1 MKGMRIEE
9 RGGNV
14 MNETERKEE
23 TMNEK
28 TEELNQEEKQ
38 TDSNTAEI
46 DGEELK
52 ESDDL
57 DVLRDE
63 ESVKEKPGS
72 RKHLP
77 WVIGGAVLIL
87 VLVVGMMVG
96 LQKQHSKRIQKTYE
110 KQISQAEKSLEVMDF
125 EAAKKAYEEAIRLEP
140 KKSEPYL
147 GMANLYVA
155 QDQPDKAEAVLK
167 KAVKQVEKKEQEEV
181 KVRYQFYT
189 YPKKALKK
197 ENGSCDA
204 GEYECSY
211 AGGFNEAGGG
221 IWVES
226 VHELQGILNWY
237 MADYDEDGAEELLVL
252 TLDNQRTL
260 PSDYNSEIV
269 RNGVDL
275 QMYELVDGKPVL
287 QATYQALEPVLGY
300 GDEEED
306 GIFLQKKDGTVY
318 ICGSCS
324 NGIYLYADG
333 TVLNSFILTYQD
345 GKFREEGGQLQSVA
359 GSDWSDEVEVS
370 NQMASLLDKMG
381 LAKDAAKI
389 REDHMPM
396 FRFLDRPDH
405 TLLRIH
411 GENEGGDSWK
421 FIQSGNVAD
430 LGKVKLIIKYGE
442 LVVADGDA
450 DSRNQNASDGSQSE
464 AAQPNASGQVNQS
477 SGSEYQNLYGPLL
490 DQVDATYGE
499 YNDYYLDDIDG
510 DGVKELLLQ
519 EGTCEADYMYQVYT
533 IANGSA
539 VYLGELSGGHTV
551 FFEDTEGGN
560 GSSILLMQAHMGYER
575 ISRVTL
581 SNGSLSEEE
590 ISEREL
596 GEEEE
601 YFDNGAPLP
610 EAAVTDHSLLN

>member
-1 MKGMRIEE
+1 
-9 RGGNV
+9 

-63 ESVKEKPGS
+63 ESAKEKPGS

-318 ICGSCS
+318 ICGSCF

-396 FRFLDRPDH
+396 FRFLDQPDH

-411 GENEGGDSWK
+411 GENEGGDSWQ
-421 FIQSGNVAD
+421 FMQSGNVAD
-430 LGKVKLIIKYGE
+430 LGKVKLTIKYGE
-442 LVVADGDA
+442 LAVKDE
-450 DSRNQNASDGSQSE
+450 DGSKDNSQKGSQ
-464 AAQPNASGQVNQS
+464 AVDAQPNSSGQPNQS

-490 DQVDATYGE
+490 DQVYAIYGE
-499 YNDYYLDDIDG
+499 YNDYYLYDIDK

-533 IANGSA
+533 IENGEA
-539 VYLGELSGGHTV
+539 VSLGELSGGHTM

-560 GSSILLMQAHMGYER
+560 GSSILRMQAHMGYER

-596 GEEEE
+596 GAEEE

-610 EAAVTDHSLLN
+610 EAAVTDHSLLNERSLTWN

>member
-1 MKGMRIEE
+1 M
-9 RGGNV
+9 
-14 MNETERKEE
+14 
-23 TMNEK
+23 
-28 TEELNQEEKQ
+28 
-38 TDSNTAEI
+38 
-46 DGEELK
+46 
-52 ESDDL
+52 
-57 DVLRDE
+57 
-63 ESVKEKPGS
+63 
-72 RKHLP
+72 
-77 WVIGGAVLIL
+77 
-87 VLVVGMMVG
+87 
-96 LQKQHSKRIQKTYE
+96 
-110 KQISQAEKSLEVMDF
+110 
-125 EAAKKAYEEAIRLEP
+125 
-140 KKSEPYL
+140 
-147 GMANLYVA
+147 
-155 QDQPDKAEAVLK
+155 
-167 KAVKQVEKKEQEEV
+167 
-181 KVRYQFYT
+181 
-189 YPKKALKK
+189 
-197 ENGSCDA
+197 
-204 GEYECSY
+204 
-211 AGGFNEAGGG
+211 
-221 IWVES
+221 
-226 VHELQGILNWY
+226 
-237 MADYDEDGAEELLVL
+237 
-252 TLDNQRTL
+252 
-260 PSDYNSEIV
+260 
-269 RNGVDL
+269 
-275 QMYELVDGKPVL
+275 
-287 QATYQALEPVLGY
+287 
-300 GDEEED
+300 
-306 GIFLQKKDGTVY
+306 
-318 ICGSCS
+318 
-324 NGIYLYADG
+324 
-333 TVLNSFILTYQD
+333 
-345 GKFREEGGQLQSVA
+345 QSVA

-442 LVVADGDA
+442 LVVA
-450 DSRNQNASDGSQSE
+450 
-464 AAQPNASGQVNQS
+464 
-477 SGSEYQNLYGPLL
+477 
-490 DQVDATYGE
+490 
-499 YNDYYLDDIDG
+499 DG

>member
-1 MKGMRIEE
+1 MSKTEKNEE
-9 RGGNV
+9 IR
-14 MNETERKEE
+14 
-23 TMNEK
+23 NEK
-28 TEELNQEEKQ
+28 AEELNQEEKQ
-38 TDSNTAEI
+38 TDSKKRLSWI
-46 DGEELK
+46 L
-52 ESDDL
+52 
-57 DVLRDE
+57 
-63 ESVKEKPGS
+63 
-72 RKHLP
+72 
-77 WVIGGAVLIL
+77 GGGLFVL
-87 VLVVGMMVG
+87 VLAVGMIVG
-96 LQKQHSKRIQKTYE
+96 IQKQHAGRTREKYENQISKAEKCMEEMDYE
-110 KQISQAEKSLEVMDF
+110 K
-125 EAAKKAYEEAIRLEP
+125 AKKAYEEAIRLEP
-140 KKSEPYL
+140 KKSQPYL

-167 KAVKQVEKKEQEEV
+167 KAMKQVGKKELQEV
-181 KVRYQFYT
+181 KTRYQFYT
-189 YPKKALKK
+189 YPKKTLKK

-477 SGSEYQNLYGPLL
+477 SDSEYQNLYGPLL

-499 YNDYYLDDIDG
+499 YNDYYLYDIDG

-539 VYLGELSGGHTV
+539 VYLGELSGGHTM

-610 EAAVTDHSLLN
+610 EAAVTDRSLLN

>member
-1 MKGMRIEE
+1 MSK
-9 RGGNV
+9 
-14 MNETERKEE
+14 TEK
-23 TMNEK
+23 NEK
-28 TEELNQEEKQ
+28 IRNEKAEELNQEEKQ
-38 TDSNTAEI
+38 TDSKKRLSWI
-46 DGEELK
+46 L
-52 ESDDL
+52 
-57 DVLRDE
+57 
-63 ESVKEKPGS
+63 
-72 RKHLP
+72 
-77 WVIGGAVLIL
+77 GGGLFVL
-87 VLVVGMMVG
+87 VLAVGMIVG
-96 LQKQHSKRIQKTYE
+96 IQKQHAGRTQEKYENQISKAEKCMEEMDYE
-110 KQISQAEKSLEVMDF
+110 K
-125 EAAKKAYEEAIRLEP
+125 AKKAYEEAIRLEP

-211 AGGFNEAGGG
+211 AGGFNEGDGG

-237 MADYDEDGAEELLVL
+237 MADYDE
-252 TLDNQRTL
+252 
-260 PSDYNSEIV
+260 
-269 RNGVDL
+269 
-275 QMYELVDGKPVL
+275 
-287 QATYQALEPVLGY
+287 
-300 GDEEED
+300 
-306 GIFLQKKDGTVY
+306 
-318 ICGSCS
+318 
-324 NGIYLYADG
+324 
-333 TVLNSFILTYQD
+333 
-345 GKFREEGGQLQSVA
+345 
-359 GSDWSDEVEVS
+359 
-370 NQMASLLDKMG
+370 
-381 LAKDAAKI
+381 
-389 REDHMPM
+389 
-396 FRFLDRPDH
+396 
-405 TLLRIH
+405 
-411 GENEGGDSWK
+411 
-421 FIQSGNVAD
+421 
-430 LGKVKLIIKYGE
+430 
-442 LVVADGDA
+442 
-450 DSRNQNASDGSQSE
+450 DGSQSE

-499 YNDYYLDDIDG
+499 YNDYYLYDIDG
-510 DGVKELLLQ
+510 DGVKELLLP

-575 ISRVTL
+575 ISRLTL

-610 EAAVTDHSLLN
+610 EAAVTDRSLLN

>member
-1 MKGMRIEE
+1 
-9 RGGNV
+9 
-14 MNETERKEE
+14 MNETEGKEE

-28 TEELNQEEKQ
+28 TEERNDLEN
-38 TDSNTAEI
+38 
-46 DGEELK
+46 LK
-52 ESDDL
+52 
-57 DVLRDE
+57 DE
-63 ESVKEKPGS
+63 ESESEKTGS
-72 RKHLP
+72 KKWLP
-77 WVIGGAVLIL
+77 WILGGGLVIIALA
-87 VLVVGMMVG
+87 VGMIVG
-96 LQKQHSKRIQKTYE
+96 IQKQHAGRTQEKYE
-110 KQISQAEKSLEVMDF
+110 KEIARAEKSLEEMDF
-125 EAAKKAYEEAIRLEP
+125 EEAKKAYEEAIRLEP
-140 KKSEPYL
+140 KKSRPYL

-155 QDQPDKAEAVLK
+155 QDQPDKAESVLR
-167 KAVKQVEKKEQEEV
+167 KAAKQVDKKEREEV
-181 KVRYQFYT
+181 KARYEFYT

-197 ENGSCDA
+197 ETGSCDA

-211 AGGFNEAGGG
+211 AGGFTENGGG

-226 VHELQGILNWY
+226 VHDLQGVLNWY
-237 MADYDEDGAEELLVL
+237 IADYDGDGAEELLVL
-252 TLDNQRTL
+252 TLDNQRTF
-260 PSDYNSEIV
+260 PSDNNSEIV

-275 QMYELVDGKPVL
+275 QMYELVDGKPAL

-306 GIFLQKKDGTVY
+306 GIFLQKSDGTIY

-324 NGIYLYADG
+324 NGIYMYADG
-333 TVLNSFILTYQD
+333 TVLKSFILTYQN
-345 GKFREEGGQLQSVA
+345 GQFEEQGGQLQSVA
-359 GSDWSDEVEVS
+359 GSDWSDEVDVS
-370 NQMASLLDKMG
+370 NQMAGLLDQIG
-381 LAKDAAKI
+381 LSKDAAKI

-396 FRFLDRPDH
+396 FRFLDQPDH

-411 GENEGGDSWK
+411 GENEGGDSGQ
-421 FIQSGNVAD
+421 FIQSGNAED
-430 LGKVKLIIKYGE
+430 LGKVKLTIKYGE
-442 LVVADGDA
+442 LAAKAGSGAKDNG
-450 DSRNQNASDGSQSE
+450 QNGSDDLEDEASQSNS
-464 AAQPNASGQVNQS
+464 AGQATQ

-490 DQVDATYGE
+490 DQVYATYGE
-499 YNDYYLDDIDG
+499 YNDYYLYDIDK

-533 IANGSA
+533 IENGAA
-539 VYLGELSGGHTV
+539 VYLGELSGGHTM

-596 GEEEE
+596 GAEEE

-610 EAAVTDHSLLN
+610 ESAVTDRSLLN

>member
-1 MKGMRIEE
+1 M
-9 RGGNV
+9 
-14 MNETERKEE
+14 
-23 TMNEK
+23 
-28 TEELNQEEKQ
+28 
-38 TDSNTAEI
+38 
-46 DGEELK
+46 
-52 ESDDL
+52 
-57 DVLRDE
+57 
-63 ESVKEKPGS
+63 
-72 RKHLP
+72 
-77 WVIGGAVLIL
+77 
-87 VLVVGMMVG
+87 
-96 LQKQHSKRIQKTYE
+96 
-110 KQISQAEKSLEVMDF
+110 
-125 EAAKKAYEEAIRLEP
+125 
-140 KKSEPYL
+140 
-147 GMANLYVA
+147 
-155 QDQPDKAEAVLK
+155 
-167 KAVKQVEKKEQEEV
+167 
-181 KVRYQFYT
+181 
-189 YPKKALKK
+189 
-197 ENGSCDA
+197 
-204 GEYECSY
+204 
-211 AGGFNEAGGG
+211 
-221 IWVES
+221 
-226 VHELQGILNWY
+226 
-237 MADYDEDGAEELLVL
+237 
-252 TLDNQRTL
+252 
-260 PSDYNSEIV
+260 
-269 RNGVDL
+269 
-275 QMYELVDGKPVL
+275 
-287 QATYQALEPVLGY
+287 
-300 GDEEED
+300 
-306 GIFLQKKDGTVY
+306 
-318 ICGSCS
+318 
-324 NGIYLYADG
+324 
-333 TVLNSFILTYQD
+333 
-345 GKFREEGGQLQSVA
+345 QSVA

-464 AAQPNASGQVNQS
+464 AAHPNASGQVNQN

-499 YNDYYLDDIDG
+499 YNDYYLYDIDG

-551 FFEDTEGGN
+551 FFEDTEGEN
-560 GSSILLMQAHMGYER
+560 GSSILVMQAHMGYER

-596 GEEEE
+596 GAEEE

>member
-1 MKGMRIEE
+1 
-9 RGGNV
+9 

-28 TEELNQEEKQ
+28 TEELNQE
-38 TDSNTAEI
+38 
-46 DGEELK
+46 
-52 ESDDL
+52 
-57 DVLRDE
+57 
-63 ESVKEKPGS
+63 EKPGS

-96 LQKQHSKRIQKTYE
+96 LQKQHNKRIQKTYE

-167 KAVKQVEKKEQEEV
+167 KAVKQVAKKEQEKV
-181 KVRYQFYT
+181 KARYQFYT
-189 YPKKALKK
+189 YPKKVLKK

-306 GIFLQKKDGTVY
+306 GIFLAEEEQNGVY
-318 ICGSCS
+318 
-324 NGIYLYADG
+324 
-333 TVLNSFILTYQD
+333 
-345 GKFREEGGQLQSVA
+345 
-359 GSDWSDEVEVS
+359 
-370 NQMASLLDKMG
+370 
-381 LAKDAAKI
+381 
-389 REDHMPM
+389 
-396 FRFLDRPDH
+396 
-405 TLLRIH
+405 LR
-411 GENEGGDSWK
+411 
-421 FIQSGNVAD
+421 Q
-430 LGKVKLIIKYGE
+430 
-442 LVVADGDA
+442 
-450 DSRNQNASDGSQSE
+450 
-464 AAQPNASGQVNQS
+464 
-477 SGSEYQNLYGPLL
+477 
-490 DQVDATYGE
+490 
-499 YNDYYLDDIDG
+499 
-510 DGVKELLLQ
+510 LLQ
-519 EGTCEADYMYQVYT
+519 W
-533 IANGSA
+533 N
-539 VYLGELSGGHTV
+539 LSVCGWYGV
-551 FFEDTEGGN
+551 
-560 GSSILLMQAHMGYER
+560 
-575 ISRVTL
+575 
-581 SNGSLSEEE
+581 
-590 ISEREL
+590 
-596 GEEEE
+596 
-601 YFDNGAPLP
+601 
-610 EAAVTDHSLLN
+610 

>member
-1 MKGMRIEE
+1 MI
-9 RGGNV
+9 
-14 MNETERKEE
+14 
-23 TMNEK
+23 
-28 TEELNQEEKQ
+28 
-38 TDSNTAEI
+38 
-46 DGEELK
+46 
-52 ESDDL
+52 
-57 DVLRDE
+57 
-63 ESVKEKPGS
+63 
-72 RKHLP
+72 
-77 WVIGGAVLIL
+77 
-87 VLVVGMMVG
+87 VGI
-96 LQKQHSKRIQKTYE
+96 QKQHAGRTREKYE
-110 KQISQAEKSLEVMDF
+110 NQISKAEKCMEEMDF
-125 EAAKKAYEEAIRLEP
+125 EEAKKAYEEAIRLEP

-155 QDQPDKAEAVLK
+155 QDQPDKAENVLK

-181 KVRYQFYT
+181 KARYQFYT

-237 MADYDEDGAEELLVL
+237 MADYDGDGAEELLVL

-275 QMYELVDGKPVL
+275 QMYELVDRKPVL
-287 QATYQALEPVLGY
+287 QATYHALEPVLGY

-345 GKFREEGGQLQSVA
+345 GQFREEGGQLQSVA

-396 FRFLDRPDH
+396 FRFLDQPDH

-421 FIQSGNVAD
+421 FIQSGNAAD
-430 LGKVKLIIKYGE
+430 LGKVKLTIKYGE
-442 LVVADGDA
+442 LAVADGDT
-450 DSRNQNASDGSQSE
+450 DSRSQDVSDGSQSE
-464 AAQPNASGQVNQS
+464 ASQSNASGQANQS
-477 SGSEYQNLYGPLL
+477 SGSEYQKLYGPLL
-490 DQVDATYGE
+490 DQVYATYGE
-499 YNDYYLDDIDG
+499 YNDYYLYDMDG

-539 VYLGELSGGHTV
+539 VYLGELSGGHTM

-581 SNGSLSEEE
+581 SNGNLSEEE

-596 GEEEE
+596 GAEEE

-610 EAAVTDHSLLN
+610 EAAVTDRSLLN

>member
-1 MKGMRIEE
+1 MSK
-9 RGGNV
+9 
-14 MNETERKEE
+14 TEK
-23 TMNEK
+23 NEK
-28 TEELNQEEKQ
+28 IRNEKAEELNQEEKQ
-38 TDSNTAEI
+38 TDSKKRLSWI
-46 DGEELK
+46 L
-52 ESDDL
+52 
-57 DVLRDE
+57 
-63 ESVKEKPGS
+63 
-72 RKHLP
+72 
-77 WVIGGAVLIL
+77 GGGLFVL
-87 VLVVGMMVG
+87 VLAVGMIVG
-96 LQKQHSKRIQKTYE
+96 IQKQHAGRTREKYE
-110 KQISQAEKSLEVMDF
+110 NQISKAEKCMEEMDY
-125 EAAKKAYEEAIRLEP
+125 EEAKKAYEEAIRLDP

-167 KAVKQVEKKEQEEV
+167 KAVKQIEKKEQEEV
-181 KVRYQFYT
+181 KARYQFYT
-189 YPKKALKK
+189 YPKKVLKK

-204 GEYECSY
+204 GEYDCSY

-269 RNGVDL
+269 RNGVAL

-499 YNDYYLDDIDG
+499 YNDYYLYDIDG

-551 FFEDTEGGN
+551 FFEDTEGEN

>member
-1 MKGMRIEE
+1 MDYEE
-9 RGGNV
+9 
-14 MNETERKEE
+14 
-23 TMNEK
+23 
-28 TEELNQEEKQ
+28 
-38 TDSNTAEI
+38 
-46 DGEELK
+46 
-52 ESDDL
+52 
-57 DVLRDE
+57 
-63 ESVKEKPGS
+63 
-72 RKHLP
+72 
-77 WVIGGAVLIL
+77 
-87 VLVVGMMVG
+87 
-96 LQKQHSKRIQKTYE
+96 
-110 KQISQAEKSLEVMDF
+110 
-125 EAAKKAYEEAIRLEP
+125 AKKAYEEAIHLEP
-140 KKSEPYL
+140 KKSESYL

-167 KAVKQVEKKEQEEV
+167 KAVKQVAKKEQEEV

-211 AGGFNEAGGG
+211 AGGFTEAGGG

-226 VHELQGILNWY
+226 VHELQGVLNWY
-237 MADYDEDGAEELLVL
+237 MADYDGDGAEELLVL
-252 TLDNQRTL
+252 TLDNHRTF
-260 PSDYNSEIV
+260 PPDYNSEIV

-306 GIFLQKKDGTVY
+306 GIFLQKRNKTVY

-333 TVLNSFILTYQD
+333 TVLKSFILTYQD
-345 GKFREEGGQLQSVA
+345 GQFQEQGGQLQSVA
-359 GSDWSDEVEVS
+359 GSDWSDEGNVS
-370 NQMASLLDKMG
+370 NQMAGLLDQMG
-381 LAKDAAKI
+381 LSKDAAKI

-396 FRFLDRPDH
+396 FRFLDQPDH

-411 GENEGGDSWK
+411 GENEGGDSWQ
-421 FIQSGNVAD
+421 FMQSGNVAD
-430 LGKVKLIIKYGE
+430 LGKVKLTIKYGE
-442 LVVADGDA
+442 LAVKDEEGSKDN
-450 DSRNQNASDGSQSE
+450 SQKGSQ
-464 AAQPNASGQVNQS
+464 AVDAQPNSLDSRIRAVARNIRICTVRCWIRFMQS
-477 SGSEYQNLYGPLL
+477 M
-490 DQVDATYGE
+490 GE
-499 YNDYYLDDIDG
+499 YNDYYLYDIDK

-533 IANGSA
+533 IENGEA
-539 VYLGELSGGHTV
+539 VSLGELSGGHTM

-560 GSSILLMQAHMGYER
+560 GSSILRMQAHMGYER

-596 GEEEE
+596 GAEEE

-610 EAAVTDHSLLN
+610 EAAVTDHSLLNERSLTWN